1 MTHDPIAQ
9 RRSNG
14 FLKSMDEGSTPS
26 RVSIPEEFKKELD
39 SHSSEGDPY
48 FVFEYSDKFLDI
60 ASTFD
65 IPRNSHERWVQCYL
79 TVRPDGGLRF
89 KNEPWV

>member
-1 MTHDPIAQ
+1 
-9 RRSNG
+9 
-14 FLKSMDEGSTPS
+14 
-26 RVSIPEEFKKELD
+26 
-39 SHSSEGDPY
+39 
-48 FVFEYSDKFLDI
+48 VFEYSDKFLDI